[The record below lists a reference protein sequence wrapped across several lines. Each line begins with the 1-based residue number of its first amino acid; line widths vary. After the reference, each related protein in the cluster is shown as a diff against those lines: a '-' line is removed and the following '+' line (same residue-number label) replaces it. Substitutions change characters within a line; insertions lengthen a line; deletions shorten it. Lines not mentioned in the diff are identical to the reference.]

1 MLNDLSRDSQH
12 ICKFPGEDVVIVLE
26 EADECTFLLV
36 GERRPDTDVLGGVG
50 CIDLHFPCVPGE
62 LEGVGA
68 GLWGVRDA
76 LLGGTTS

>member
-1 MLNDLSRDSQH
+1 MLNDLSRDSRH
-12 ICKFPGEDVVIVLE
+12 IRRFLGEDIAIVLE

-36 GERRPDTDVLGGVG
+36 GERRPDTDALGGVG
-50 CIDLHFPCVPGE
+50 CINLHFPCVLGE

-76 LLGGTTS
+76 LLGGTMS